1 MGIYSKNCPEWVLT
15 DLATA
20 TLGGTVVPI
29 HETFGQNA
37 VELIINETQLSTI
50 TTLSCN
56 LKSLIFLK
64 NTGKADSLKFLV
76 SIDEFDN
83 EVETEAKEAGITLFT
98 INEVVEK
105 GKKFKKEDLDSS
117 LPSSDSIYTLSYTS
131 GTTDDP
137 KAVILTHG
145 NFVSA
150 SSSIF

>member
-1 MGIYSKNCPEWVLT
+1 
-15 DLATA
+15 
-20 TLGGTVVPI
+20 
-29 HETFGQNA
+29 
-37 VELIINETQLSTI
+37 
-50 TTLSCN
+50 
-56 LKSLIFLK
+56 
-64 NTGKADSLKFLV
+64 LV

-83 EVETEAKEAGITLFT
+83 EVETEAKEAGITLFS

-137 KAVILTHG
+137 KGVILTHG

>member
-29 HETFGQNA
+29 HESFGPQA
-37 VELIINETQLSTI
+37 VEFIIKETQLSAI
-50 TTLSCN
+50 TTSSNN

-83 EVETEAKEAGITLFT
+83 EAETEANEAGITLLT

-105 GKKFKKEDLDSS
+105 GKKFKKEDLD
-117 LPSSDSIYTLSYTS
+117 
-131 GTTDDP
+131 
-137 KAVILTHG
+137 
-145 NFVSA
+145 
-150 SSSIF
+150 

>member
-1 MGIYSKNCPEWVLT
+1 M
-15 DLATA
+15 
-20 TLGGTVVPI
+20 
-29 HETFGQNA
+29 
-37 VELIINETQLSTI
+37 
-50 TTLSCN
+50 
-56 LKSLIFLK
+56 
-64 NTGKADSLKFLV
+64 V

-83 EVETEAKEAGITLFT
+83 EVETEANEAGITLLT
-98 INEVVEK
+98 INEVIEK

>member
-1 MGIYSKNCPEWVLT
+1 M
-15 DLATA
+15 
-20 TLGGTVVPI
+20 
-29 HETFGQNA
+29 
-37 VELIINETQLSTI
+37 
-50 TTLSCN
+50 
-56 LKSLIFLK
+56 
-64 NTGKADSLKFLV
+64 V

-83 EVETEAKEAGITLFT
+83 EVETEAKEAGITLFS

-137 KAVILTHG
+137 KGVILTHG

>member
-1 MGIYSKNCPEWVLT
+1 M
-15 DLATA
+15 
-20 TLGGTVVPI
+20 
-29 HETFGQNA
+29 
-37 VELIINETQLSTI
+37 
-50 TTLSCN
+50 
-56 LKSLIFLK
+56 
-64 NTGKADSLKFLV
+64 V

-131 GTTDDP
+131 GTSDDP

>member
-1 MGIYSKNCPEWVLT
+1 MI
-15 DLATA
+15 
-20 TLGGTVVPI
+20 
-29 HETFGQNA
+29 
-37 VELIINETQLSTI
+37 
-50 TTLSCN
+50 
-56 LKSLIFLK
+56 
-64 NTGKADSLKFLV
+64 

-83 EVETEAKEAGITLFT
+83 EVETEANEAGITLLT

-105 GKKFKKEDLDSS
+105 GKKYKKEDLDSS

-131 GTTDDP
+131 GTTDNP

>member
-1 MGIYSKNCPEWVLT
+1 M
-15 DLATA
+15 
-20 TLGGTVVPI
+20 
-29 HETFGQNA
+29 
-37 VELIINETQLSTI
+37 
-50 TTLSCN
+50 
-56 LKSLIFLK
+56 
-64 NTGKADSLKFLV
+64 V

-98 INEVVEK
+98 IIEVVEK

>member
-1 MGIYSKNCPEWVLT
+1 MLEIDIVAPIVAGAMIGIIISFLFVKHGSVNKYQANV
-15 DLATA
+15 
-20 TLGGTVVPI
+20 
-29 HETFGQNA
+29 FGINSNN
-37 VELIINETQLSTI
+37 LIT
-50 TTLSCN
+50 
-56 LKSLIFLK
+56 
-64 NTGKADSLKFLV
+64 
-76 SIDEFDN
+76 
-83 EVETEAKEAGITLFT
+83 GITLFT
-98 INEVVEK
+98 ISEVVEK

>member
-1 MGIYSKNCPEWVLT
+1 M
-15 DLATA
+15 
-20 TLGGTVVPI
+20 
-29 HETFGQNA
+29 
-37 VELIINETQLSTI
+37 
-50 TTLSCN
+50 
-56 LKSLIFLK
+56 
-64 NTGKADSLKFLV
+64 V

>member
-1 MGIYSKNCPEWVLT
+1 
-15 DLATA
+15 
-20 TLGGTVVPI
+20 
-29 HETFGQNA
+29 
-37 VELIINETQLSTI
+37 
-50 TTLSCN
+50 
-56 LKSLIFLK
+56 
-64 NTGKADSLKFLV
+64 LV
-76 SIDEFDN
+76 SVDEFDN
-83 EVETEAKEAGITLFT
+83 EVETEANEAGITLLT

-145 NFVSA
+145 NFVSV

>member
-1 MGIYSKNCPEWVLT
+1 
-15 DLATA
+15 
-20 TLGGTVVPI
+20 
-29 HETFGQNA
+29 
-37 VELIINETQLSTI
+37 
-50 TTLSCN
+50 
-56 LKSLIFLK
+56 
-64 NTGKADSLKFLV
+64 LV

>member
-1 MGIYSKNCPEWVLT
+1 M
-15 DLATA
+15 
-20 TLGGTVVPI
+20 
-29 HETFGQNA
+29 
-37 VELIINETQLSTI
+37 
-50 TTLSCN
+50 
-56 LKSLIFLK
+56 
-64 NTGKADSLKFLV
+64 V

-83 EVETEAKEAGITLFT
+83 EIETEANEAGITLLT

-131 GTTDDP
+131 GTTDVP

>member
-1 MGIYSKNCPEWVLT
+1 M
-15 DLATA
+15 
-20 TLGGTVVPI
+20 
-29 HETFGQNA
+29 
-37 VELIINETQLSTI
+37 
-50 TTLSCN
+50 
-56 LKSLIFLK
+56 
-64 NTGKADSLKFLV
+64 V

-105 GKKFKKEDLDSS
+105 GKKYKKEDLDSS

-137 KAVILTHG
+137 KAVMLTHG
-145 NFVSA
+145 NLVSA

>member
-1 MGIYSKNCPEWVLT
+1 M
-15 DLATA
+15 
-20 TLGGTVVPI
+20 
-29 HETFGQNA
+29 
-37 VELIINETQLSTI
+37 
-50 TTLSCN
+50 
-56 LKSLIFLK
+56 
-64 NTGKADSLKFLV
+64 V

-83 EVETEAKEAGITLFT
+83 EVETEANEAGITLLT